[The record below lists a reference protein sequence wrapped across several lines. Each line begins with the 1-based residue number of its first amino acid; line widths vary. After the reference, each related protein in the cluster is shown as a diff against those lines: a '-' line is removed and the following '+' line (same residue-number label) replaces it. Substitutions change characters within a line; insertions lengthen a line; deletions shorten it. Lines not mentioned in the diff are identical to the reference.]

1 MVTPATG
8 FPLAAP
14 PSWVSGTSPAAG
26 ASRGGAPPPLARA
39 TLLCASASAARDSG
53 LLRTSIGSAG
63 ATWSVSRLSSRV
75 VSLTDRPYVERA
87 NAVRAN
93 DVDAASRPSG
103 SSAVRRALHL
113 DVEPSAT
120 LDREVE
126 RELRDLARY
135 LDLELVDERE

>member
-63 ATWSVSRLSSRV
+63 TTWSVSRLSSRV

-87 NAVRAN
+87 NAVRAERRRRRL
-93 DVDAASRPSG
+93 AALG
-103 SSAVRRALHL
+103 IERRT
-113 DVEPSAT
+113 PSAIPPPAA
-120 LDREVE
+120 LQVRV
-126 RELRDLARY
+126 
-135 LDLELVDERE
+135 